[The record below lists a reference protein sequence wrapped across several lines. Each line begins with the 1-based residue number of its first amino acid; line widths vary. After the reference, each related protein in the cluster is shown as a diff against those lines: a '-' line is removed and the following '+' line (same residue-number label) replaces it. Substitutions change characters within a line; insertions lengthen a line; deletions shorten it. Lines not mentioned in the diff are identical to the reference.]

1 MNNEIVESFSQI
13 ARDKA
18 IDKDLLSSII
28 EEIFLNMIRKKY
40 FTDENFS
47 VIVNMD
53 KGDIEI
59 LQEVLVS
66 DDPFSEVDEI
76 SLAEAKKIDP
86 TLQVGDECVKIVPL
100 ISFGRRLIMQAK
112 QTLNQKIRELEK
124 ENVFKE
130 YTAYIGEIMV
140 GDVYQIR
147 KNEVLINHNKVELVM
162 PKAEQIYKDRYRK
175 GETIRTVLKRVDRG
189 YSNNPILVVSRADNK
204 FLERLFEI
212 EVPEIYDG
220 LVTIQSIAREPGDRA
235 KIAVESNDDRIDA
248 VGACVGMKGVRIHS
262 IVKEL
267 NNENIDV
274 VLYSGDPRIY
284 IARSLAPAKI
294 LKVEIDE
301 ANKKATAHV
310 NADQISL
317 AVGRGGQNIRLA
329 CKLTGYEI
337 EIYREFVPE
346 GDEDIEIMEFADE
359 FDPEFLKGL
368 MNSGYDSANR
378 VLKAGAEKIAEETGF
393 NLEDVE
399 NLVSAIEDEF
409 NEEAEDDDSE
419 KEDEKE
425 NGEEKSE

>member
-1 MNNEIVESFSQI
+1 MNNEIVESFAQI

-18 IDKDLLSSII
+18 IDKDLLASII

-47 VIVNMD
+47 VIVNME

-76 SLAEAKKIDP
+76 SLEEARKIDP
-86 TLQVGDECVKIVPL
+86 SLEVGDECVKILPL
-100 ISFGRRLIMQAK
+100 ASFGRRLIMQAK

-124 ENVFKE
+124 ENIIKE
-130 YTAYIGEIMV
+130 YNSYIGEIMV
-140 GDVYQIR
+140 GDVYQISR
-147 KNEVLINHNKVELVM
+147 DKVLINHNKVELVM
-162 PKAEQIYKDRYRK
+162 PKAEQIYKDKYRK

-235 KIAVESNDDRIDA
+235 KIAVESNDDRVDA

-274 VLYSGDPRIY
+274 VLYSNDVKVY
-284 IARSLAPAKI
+284 IARALAPAKV
-294 LKVEIDE
+294 LKVDVDEI
-301 ANKKATAHV
+301 NKKVIAYV
-310 NADQISL
+310 NADQVPL

-329 CKLTGYEI
+329 SKLTGYEI

-346 GDEDIEIMEFADE
+346 GDEDIDIMEFADE
-359 FDPEFLKGL
+359 FDTDLLQGL
-368 MNSGYDSANR
+368 LNSGFDSANK
-378 VLKAGAEKIAEETGF
+378 VLRAGAEKIADITGF
-393 NLEDVE
+393 NIGDIEELVE
-399 NLVSAIEDEF
+399 AIELEF
-409 NEEAEDDDSE
+409 SEDDEEES
-419 KEDEKE
+419 
-425 NGEEKSE
+425 GESKNN

>member
-274 VLYSGDPRIY
+274 VLYSVDPRIY